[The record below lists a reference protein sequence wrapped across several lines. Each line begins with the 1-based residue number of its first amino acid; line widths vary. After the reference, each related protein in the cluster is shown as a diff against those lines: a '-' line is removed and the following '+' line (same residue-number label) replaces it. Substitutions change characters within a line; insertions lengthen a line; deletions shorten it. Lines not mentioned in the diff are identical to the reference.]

1 MGVRGERWKKKG
13 NVCVDMTHT
22 LGKAQNGSTF
32 SCFGGKGVVVRSLSD
47 VKITRIIREYG
58 RT

>member
-1 MGVRGERWKKKG
+1 MGVRGEMKKKR

-47 VKITRIIREYG
+47 VKITHIIGE
-58 RT
+58 